1 MAKRRAAGEGMLRR
15 RGKRWEARI
24 VIGHA
29 EDGKPIFHHI
39 SGKTQKEALAK
50 LRQALDDYHDVELSE
65 DSRITLKEWLE
76 RWMEEYMSVSIREST
91 LKGCKTYIKNYIV
104 PHLGDRRIDKL
115 TTHDIQQFYIML
127 REEGRLKEDEVKG
140 FQLAAATV
148 RRIHGVLRQ
157 AMQAAT
163 DLRMIPR
170 NPIDGVKLPKIDND
184 AMKILNEDELKTFK
198 EAIKEEPEWYD
209 FFYTEITTGM
219 RKGEICGLMW
229 SDFDSKTGT
238 LHVRRTLHRYE
249 DGQLRTG
256 ETKTGAGKRKILLP
270 RSTAQLLRERSKKS
284 YSQWIFWNPIRP
296 EEPVAPDSAYLAMK
310 RILKKAGLPD
320 IRFHDLR
327 HPYVK
332 HTTKIFSL
340 RLKVFQAQPVPDAL
354 RKTRG
359 AFLHLREGGNHNPFL
374 RSCNRK
380 LSSRSTPQSKMSLI
394 LYAISMRLSGY
405 TSTLS
410 MRRSVSSAVRPSELK
425 TALAASCRLSCR
437 ACSSCFCFAC
447 ANTTA

>member
-1 MAKRRAAGEGMLRR
+1 MAKRRASGEGMLRR

-50 LRQALDDYHDVELSE
+50 LRQALDDYRDVELSE
-65 DSRITLKEWLE
+65 DSRITLREWLE

-91 LKGCKTYIKNYIV
+91 LKGYRTYIKNYIV

-184 AMKILNEDELKTFK
+184 AMKILNEEELKTFK

-229 SDFDSKTGT
+229 SDFDAKTGT

-284 YSQWIFWNPIRP
+284 YSQWIFWNPVRP

-327 HPYVK
+327 HTFAT
-332 HTTKIFSL
+332 H
-340 RLKVFQAQPVPDAL
+340 
-354 RKTRG
+354 
-359 AFLHLREGGNHNPFL
+359 
-374 RSCNRK
+374 
-380 LSSRSTPQSKMSLI
+380 
-394 LYAISMRLSGY
+394 
-405 TSTLS
+405 
-410 MRRSVSSAVRPSELK
+410 
-425 TALAASCRLSCR
+425 ALANGVDPKTLADILGHTNASFTLDTYAHVTSDMQKQAAVVTEDFMSNILGKGLKPWARKDEQ
-437 ACSSCFCFAC
+437 AEQAV
-447 ANTTA
+447 

>member
-1 MAKRRAAGEGMLRR
+1 MAKRRASGEGMLRR

-50 LRQALDDYHDVELSE
+50 LRQALDDYRDVELSE

-91 LKGCKTYIKNYIV
+91 LKGYRTYIKNYIV

-127 REEGRLKEDEVKG
+127 QEEGRLKEDEVKG

-229 SDFDSKTGT
+229 SDFDAKTGT
-238 LHVRRTLHRYE
+238 LYVRRTLHRYE

-270 RSTAQLLRERSKKS
+270 KSTAQLLRERSKKS

-296 EEPVAPDSAYLAMK
+296 EEPITPDSAYLAMK

-327 HPYVK
+327 HTFATLALTNGVDAKTVSNMLGHSSSSFTLDVYTHV
-332 HTTKIFSL
+332 TTQMQQAAADKMANFMESAMPSAPPPEPPDPPQESGC
-340 RLKVFQAQPVPDAL
+340 KVI
-354 RKTRG
+354 
-359 AFLHLREGGNHNPFL
+359 PFE
-374 RSCNRK
+374 RV
-380 LSSRSTPQSKMSLI
+380 
-394 LYAISMRLSGY
+394 G
-405 TSTLS
+405 
-410 MRRSVSSAVRPSELK
+410 
-425 TALAASCRLSCR
+425 
-437 ACSSCFCFAC
+437 
-447 ANTTA
+447 

>member
-1 MAKRRAAGEGMLRR
+1 M
-15 RGKRWEARI
+15 
-24 VIGHA
+24 
-29 EDGKPIFHHI
+29 
-39 SGKTQKEALAK
+39 
-50 LRQALDDYHDVELSE
+50 
-65 DSRITLKEWLE
+65 
-76 RWMEEYMSVSIREST
+76 
-91 LKGCKTYIKNYIV
+91 
-104 PHLGDRRIDKL
+104 
-115 TTHDIQQFYIML
+115 
-127 REEGRLKEDEVKG
+127 
-140 FQLAAATV
+140 

-184 AMKILNEDELKTFK
+184 AMKILNEDELKIFK
-198 EAIKEEPEWYD
+198 ETIKEEPEWYD

-229 SDFDSKTGT
+229 SDFDAKTGT

-327 HPYVK
+327 HTFAT
-332 HTTKIFSL
+332 H
-340 RLKVFQAQPVPDAL
+340 
-354 RKTRG
+354 
-359 AFLHLREGGNHNPFL
+359 
-374 RSCNRK
+374 
-380 LSSRSTPQSKMSLI
+380 
-394 LYAISMRLSGY
+394 
-405 TSTLS
+405 
-410 MRRSVSSAVRPSELK
+410 
-425 TALAASCRLSCR
+425 ALANGVDPKTLANILGHTNASFTLDTYAHVTSDMQKQAAVVTEDFMSNILGKGLKPWARR
-437 ACSSCFCFAC
+437 DEQAGQAV
-447 ANTTA
+447 